1 MEKDFKQVHSNLLK
15 VVVYGP
21 ESTGKTTLA
30 RQLASH
36 YQTILVEEFARDYL
50 QNKWDQKKEVCSRAD
65 LPIIVAG
72 QIQSENEAI
81 IKAKQILI
89 CDTNIVVTRV
99 WSETHFKGYCDP
111 QIVACCTKFHYDYYL
126 LTGIDV
132 PWQKDDLRDRPN
144 DRQMMFDYFKSTLD
158 QLRENYSVLEGNQE
172 LRLQKAIDI
181 IDKLLKKT

>member
-1 MEKDFKQVHSNLLK
+1 MEKDFKQVPSNLLK
-15 VVVYGP
+15 VVIYGP
-21 ESTGKTTLA
+21 ESTGKTTLT

-36 YQTILVEEFARDYL
+36 YQTTWVEEFARDYL

-65 LPIIVAG
+65 LPVIVAG

-81 IKAKQILI
+81 IKAKRILI
-89 CDTNIVVTRV
+89 CDTNILVTRV
-99 WSETHFKGYCDP
+99 WSETHFNGYCDP
-111 QIVACCTKFHYDYYL
+111 QIAACCTKFHYDYYL

-144 DRQMMFDYFKSTLD
+144 DRQMMFDYFKNTLD
-158 QLRENYSVLEGNQE
+158 QLRQNYSVLEGNQE

>member
-1 MEKDFKQVHSNLLK
+1 MEKDFKQVPSNLLK
-15 VVVYGP
+15 VVIYGP

-30 RQLASH
+30 RQLAFH
-36 YQTILVEEFARDYL
+36 YQTTLVEEFARDYL
-50 QNKWDQKKEVCSRAD
+50 QKKWDKKKEVCSRAD

-111 QIVACCTKFHYDYYL
+111 QITASCKKFNYDYYL
-126 LTGIDV
+126 LTGIDI

-144 DRQMMFDYFKSTLD
+144 DRQMMFDYFKNTLD
-158 QLRENYSVLEGNQE
+158 QLRENYSVLEGKQE
-172 LRLQKAIDI
+172 LRLQKAIAI
-181 IDKLLKKT
+181 IDKLLKKN

>member
-1 MEKDFKQVHSNLLK
+1 MEKDFKQVPSNLLK
-15 VVVYGP
+15 VVIYGP

-36 YQTILVEEFARDYL
+36 YQTTWVEEFARDYL

-89 CDTNIVVTRV
+89 CDTNIVVSRV

-111 QIVACCTKFHYDYYL
+111 QIVACCKKFHYDYYL

-144 DRQMMFDYFKSTLD
+144 NRQMMFDYFKSTLD
-158 QLRENYSVLEGNQE
+158 QLRENYSVLEGNQDQR
-172 LRLQKAIDI
+172 LRKAIAI

>member
-1 MEKDFKQVHSNLLK
+1 MEKDFKQVPSNLLR
-15 VVVYGP
+15 VVIYGP

-36 YQTILVEEFARDYL
+36 YQTTWVREFARDYL
-50 QNKWDQKKEVCSRAD
+50 QKKWDQKKEVCSRAD

-72 QIQSENEAI
+72 QIQLENEAI

-111 QIVACCTKFHYDYYL
+111 QITACCKKFNYDYYL

-144 DRQMMFDYFKSTLD
+144 DRQMMFDYFKKTLD

-172 LRLQKAIDI
+172 LRLQNAIAI
-181 IDKLLKKT
+181 IDKLLKKN